1 MKSVREQAAAWF
13 LRLRDGAGDD
23 AARAEHRA
31 WLAADPSH
39 AAEFA
44 GIAAVWDD
52 FDSPSRLSSLATRA
66 DCTVARR
73 RWIKRATAGLVIA
86 GAAMLGWR
94 VMDVQEGAPQVTA
107 SIAAGT
113 GEIARQP
120 LPDGTRISANARS
133 RVSVAYFADRRT
145 AELVEGDALFE
156 VARDAARPFVVRSGS
171 ATITVVG
178 TRFEVSKAS
187 DRVRVSVI
195 EGQVRVDVA
204 GRDVASLHPGDVL
217 EVDAA
222 QALRRTKADVP
233 SISSWS
239 SGMLYF
245 DRATLDEVSATL
257 DRYRARPLRVVGSA
271 GQGKRITAVVRLA
284 DIEGFVA
291 TLPRLA
297 DVRIE
302 QDASETRIVAR

>member
-1 MKSVREQAAAWF
+1 M
-13 LRLRDGAGDD
+13 
-23 AARAEHRA
+23 
-31 WLAADPSH
+31 
-39 AAEFA
+39 
-44 GIAAVWDD
+44 
-52 FDSPSRLSSLATRA
+52 
-66 DCTVARR
+66 
-73 RWIKRATAGLVIA
+73 
-86 GAAMLGWR
+86 
-94 VMDVQEGAPQVTA
+94 
-107 SIAAGT
+107 
-113 GEIARQP
+113 
-120 LPDGTRISANARS
+120 
-133 RVSVAYFADRRT
+133 SVAYFADRRT

-239 SGMLYF
+239 SGMLL
-245 DRATLDEVSATL
+245 RP
-257 DRYRARPLRVVGSA
+257 RHARRGLGHARSLPRKTVARGGLG